1 METGV
6 PQDIPLVALGAV
18 TVASQRALQMVIA
31 ELRAAKGDGPWRFEL
46 RDRIA
51 AELRQLQLEGLSA
64 EQKAR
69 LQEMVLALVDAAFA
83 EAFVPEE
90 KPGDLTEVARLDS

>member
-51 AELRQLQLEGLSA
+51 TELRQLQLEGLPA

-69 LQEMVLALVDAAFA
+69 LQEMLMALVDAAFA
-83 EAFVPEE
+83 AASLPDDERSGP
-90 KPGDLTEVARLDS
+90 TEVTRLDS